1 MLHLDDATILRLL
14 DLPTVTERVAGA
26 YAAWGTGR
34 AATTQRVRAAAG
46 GSMASA
52 MAAVVPPYSGGKVYA
67 TAAGRFTFVVALF
80 DLDGGLLCTVD
91 GDALTRLRTPATA
104 AVAVRHLAAP
114 RPTVAAV
121 LGTGRQAWGHL
132 AMLRQ
137 ELPGLVEARVHG
149 RRPEAVTGLVERA
162 LAAGIPAKPAESAD
176 AAVEGADVVV
186 TVTSAHE
193 PLFTADSL
201 GDRTLICAMGATK
214 PDRAEIGA
222 DVVSACR
229 VVVADDLTGSRHECG
244 DLVRAAAAG
253 AFDWDRAVELHAVVA
268 GAAAVP
274 RAGAGPVLFESQG
287 VALQDVAA
295 AGLAWERH
303 LAEATPPGV
312 ADASPTTSSRSRRNR
327 S

>member
-14 DLPTVTERVAGA
+14 DLPAVTERVADA
-26 YAAWGTGR
+26 YAAWGTGD
-34 AATTQRVRAAAG
+34 AATTPRVRAVVDGASG
-46 GSMASA
+46 GMASA

-80 DLDGGLLCTVD
+80 DLDGGLLCTLD

-104 AVAVRHLAAP
+104 AVAVRHLAVPGAP
-114 RPTVAAV
+114 VAAV

-137 ELPGLVEARVHG
+137 ELPDLVEVRVHG
-149 RRPEAVTGLVERA
+149 RRADAVAEIAERA

-176 AAVEGADVVV
+176 AAVDGAEVVV
-186 TVTSAHE
+186 TVTSAPE
-193 PLFTADSL
+193 PLFAVDAV

-214 PDRAEIGA
+214 PDKAEIGP
-222 DVVSACR
+222 DVVERCV

-253 AFDWDRAVELHAVVA
+253 RFDWARAVELHAVVA
-268 GAAAVP
+268 GATPVD
-274 RAGAGPVLFESQG
+274 RAGRRGPVLFESQG
-287 VALQDVAA
+287 VALQDVATA
-295 AGLAWERH
+295 ALAWERH
-303 LAEATPPGV
+303 ATGHV
-312 ADASPTTSSRSRRNR
+312 DQVE
-327 S
+327 